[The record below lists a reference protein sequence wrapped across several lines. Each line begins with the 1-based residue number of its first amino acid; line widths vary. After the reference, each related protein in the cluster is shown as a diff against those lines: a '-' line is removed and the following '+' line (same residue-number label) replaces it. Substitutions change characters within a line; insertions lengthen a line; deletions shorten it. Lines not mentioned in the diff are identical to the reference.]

1 MLQSYLMKFL
11 PPALAFVLSLVTSN
25 SIAGGV
31 YQEPDAFIKESFNNN
46 PPDPQVVWINKT
58 LKTQIEAILQHK
70 YKGLRIRYWI
80 KNKKT
85 AWILNEI
92 GKEKPITA
100 GIVINNNAIERI
112 RILVF
117 RESRGWEVR
126 HTFFTQQFDKAS
138 LVNKNELNTP
148 IDNISGATLSVRA
161 VTKLARIALVLHKQ
175 AINNVAP

>member
-1 MLQSYLMKFL
+1 MIQSFAMKFIL
-11 PPALAFVLSLVTSN
+11 PAVAFVLSLISSSV
-25 SIAGGV
+25 IAGGV
-31 YQEPDAFIKESFNNN
+31 YQEPDAFIKESFDNN
-46 PPDPQVVWINKT
+46 PPDPQVVWISKT

-70 YKGLRIRYWI
+70 YQGLRIRYWM

-92 GKEKPITA
+92 GKEKPITT

-112 RILVF
+112 RILIF

-126 HTFFTQQFDKAS
+126 HTFFTQQFDNVS
-138 LVNKNELNTP
+138 LTNTNELSTP

-161 VTKLARIALVLHKQ
+161 ITKQARLALLLHKQ
-175 AINNVAP
+175 VTNNVTP